1 MSKKMRMALL
11 LAVSLFVVL
20 CLVQAAAL
28 AAEPARQPLRVGY
41 LPALSQLP
49 IVVAY
54 ENDRMNHVAAQ
65 VQVSRYN
72 SFTALEAAFRVGAID
87 FASLPV
93 PLVFGMAA
101 DGHQVRLV
109 GADHVGGSRLVAA
122 KQGDVQSLQSLK
134 GKLIGLPGL
143 DTNENIYLSRLMQA
157 NKLRPGLEY
166 KTIRIT
172 FSTVMNDFKA
182 GKLDALYLPEPYG
195 TMAEFEKM
203 AVAVD
208 NQEELAGGKLDTV
221 WVVRADY
228 LKASPAAVDEWLKSL
243 ASGCRFIE
251 DDIAGLGARQTGII
265 QAGYLKFPAET
276 VSRALQGKAGGL
288 QFAPLMPETKVLEKI
303 LEDASQLK
311 ILTKSV
317 DLKTLVDPQPL
328 KRIGL

>member
-1 MSKKMRMALL
+1 MCKKKRMAPLL
-11 LAVSLFVVL
+11 TVSLFVVL
-20 CLVQAAAL
+20 CLIQAAAM
-28 AAEPARQPLRVGY
+28 AAEPTRQPLRVGY

-65 VQVSRYN
+65 VQISRYN

-101 DGHQVRLV
+101 DGRQVRLV
-109 GADHVGGSRLVAA
+109 GDDHVGGSRLVAA
-122 KQGDVQSLQSLK
+122 KQGDVQSLK

-157 NKLRPGLEY
+157 GKLRPGLEY

-195 TMAEFEKM
+195 TMAEIEKM

-208 NQEELAGGKLDTV
+208 NQEELTGGKLDTV

-228 LKASPAAVDEWLKSL
+228 LKGHPAAVDEWLKSL

-251 DDIAGLGARQTGII
+251 DDIAKLGARQTGII

-276 VSRALQGKAGGL
+276 VSKALQGKAGGL

-303 LEDASQLK
+303 LEDAGQLK